1 MRITDGLCIKAEEC
15 GRGAMVLRPATNMLL
30 RDGLGHIFEEGDAI
44 RGDCTEA
51 EGGESEVDG

>member
-1 MRITDGLCIKAEEC
+1 
-15 GRGAMVLRPATNMLL
+15 MVLRPATNMLL